1 MKRKEKLETR
11 NEADN
16 AVYRTEKMLKDN
28 RDNISE
34 ANPFSRLTSQPAT
47 TWRWFSNPALF

>member
-1 MKRKEKLETR
+1 VKRKEKLETR